1 MKLAQ
6 RFQRWAVR
14 RSTADHQIRLTH
26 RNLYIVPS
34 IVGFFWL
41 AVFGLVWVG
50 AANYDNNPA
59 RFLAWWLLSVFFVT
73 MWMTHRQLQG
83 AKVRLLSVSEAPVD
97 EFARINLQ
105 LDGVN
110 EGLEVQIDNGEWQR
124 WPDGQAVFSGQLKVP
139 KRGYYSLPAIK
150 IRTLLPF
157 GLFRCWTV
165 LRFTKRCIG
174 YPAPLASVYM
184 PLSQH
189 ASDDSEQASR
199 QLITGSGEDFN
210 ELRTYQPGEPLS
222 RVDWKA
228 LAKTQQWFSKH
239 YGSPSAGAWI
249 LDFDRLS
256 GHVEQRLSVLCFW
269 VISAQTNQQAL
280 GLRLGQQQFDLATS
294 ELHYRQILKALALY
308 GQGNAH
314 D

>member
-14 RSTADHQIRLTH
+14 RSTAEHQIALTH
-26 RNLYIVPS
+26 RNLYIVPTV
-34 IVGFFWL
+34 VGFFWL

-59 RFLAWWLLSVFFVT
+59 RFLAWWLLSVFFVA
-73 MWMTHRQLQG
+73 MWKTHRQLQG

-97 EFARINLQ
+97 EFALVKLQ
-105 LDGVN
+105 LEDVPHGI
-110 EGLEVQIDNGEWQR
+110 EVQIDHGEWQR
-124 WPDGQAVFSGQLKVP
+124 WPSQQSVFSGQVTVP
-139 KRGYYSLPAIK
+139 QRGYYALPPIK
-150 IRTLLPF
+150 LRTQLPF

-165 LRFTKRCIG
+165 LRFTKPCIG
-174 YPAPLASVYM
+174 YPAPLASVYL
-184 PLSQH
+184 PCSQH
-189 ASDDSEQASR
+189 ASDDAEQASR
-199 QLITGSGEDFN
+199 QVIHGSGEDFN
-210 ELRTYQPGEPLS
+210 ELRAYQPGEPLS

-256 GHVEQRLSVLCFW
+256 GQAEQRLSVLCFW
-269 VISAQTNQQAL
+269 VLAAQASQQAL
-280 GLRLGQQQFDLATS
+280 GLRLGPQYFDLANS

-308 GQGNAH
+308 GMGESNG
-314 D
+314 

>member
-26 RNLYIVPS
+26 RNLYIIPT

-41 AVFGLVWVG
+41 AIFGLVWVG

-59 RFLAWWLLSVFFVT
+59 RFLAWWLLSVFVVT

-83 AKVRLLSVSEAPVD
+83 AKVRLLSVSEAPAD
-97 EFARINLQ
+97 ELARIKLQ
-105 LDGVN
+105 LEGVN
-110 EGLEVQIDNGEWQR
+110 GGLEVQIDKGEWQR
-124 WPDGQAVFSGQLKVP
+124 WPDGQTEYIGQLTVP
-139 KRGYYSLPAIK
+139 KRGYYALPAIK

-165 LRFTKRCIG
+165 LRFTKPCIG
-174 YPAPLASVYM
+174 YPAPLASVFM

-189 ASDDSEQASR
+189 ASDDTEQASR

-256 GHVEQRLSVLCFW
+256 GHAEQRLSVLCFW
-269 VISAQTNQQAL
+269 VLSAQSNQQAL
-280 GLRLGQQQFDLATS
+280 GLRLGQQHFDLASS
-294 ELHYRQILKALALY
+294 EHHYRQVLKALALH
-308 GQGNAH
+308 GQGNT
-314 D
+314 DD